1 VKREGPIPPT
11 RAVRHL
17 ADLASFAVNRRS
29 RESADTT
36 ALADLESRRL
46 VLPDGLEIEW
56 LGVAGFRLTFEGHT
70 LFVDPYLSRI
80 SFRRFLRKEP
90 ALPDR
95 PFVERLLG
103 EPGTVVGVIA
113 GHTHFDLALD
123 VPAVAER
130 FGCGA
135 YGSRSLVR
143 LMGAHG
149 MASQG
154 ALAHEGDRCDL
165 GPFRVSFVPSTHS
178 RIMLGRTVP
187 MDGEIDAKDTRS
199 LHPRAYRCGT
209 VWAFLIEVAGIRLY
223 HQGSADLI
231 DHAVPRGGVDV
242 FLAGIAGR
250 EFTDGYWRRILQR
263 LDPAQVVICHHD
275 DFFRRL
281 DEDFAFAPNVRV
293 AAVEEEIAAVEPD
306 IQVVALPRIRPPAA

>member
-1 VKREGPIPPT
+1 MSERPVPPT

-17 ADLASFAVNRRS
+17 ADLAAFALNRRS
-29 RESADTT
+29 RESADAR
-36 ALADLESRRL
+36 ALADLESRML
-46 VLPDGLEIEW
+46 ELPAGLEIEW

-70 LFVDPYLSRI
+70 LFVDPYVSRI
-80 SFRRFLRKEP
+80 TFRQFLGKEP
-90 ALPDR
+90 VLPDR

-103 EPGTVVGVIA
+103 EHGTVVGVIA
-113 GHTHFDLALD
+113 GHTHFDHALD

-143 LMGAHG
+143 LMAAHG

-154 ALAHEGDRCDL
+154 VEAHEGDQCDL
-165 GPFRVSFVPSTHS
+165 GPFRVTFVPSTHS
-178 RIMLGRTVP
+178 RILLGRSVP
-187 MDGEIDAKDTRS
+187 MDGEIEANDTRTLS
-199 LHPRAYRCGT
+199 PRAYRCGK

-231 DHAVPRGGVDV
+231 DHAVPQGRVDV

-250 EFTDGYWRRILQR
+250 EFTDGYWRRILR
-263 LDPAQVVICHHD
+263 PLDAAQVVICHHD

-306 IQVVALPRIRPPAA
+306 IRVIALPRIGPPSA

>member
-1 VKREGPIPPT
+1 MSERPVPPT

-17 ADLASFAVNRRS
+17 ADLVSFAVNRRS
-29 RESADTT
+29 RESEDAR
-36 ALADLESRRL
+36 ALAELESRTL
-46 VLPDGLEIEW
+46 DLPDGLEIEW

-70 LFVDPYLSRI
+70 LLIDPYLSRI
-80 SFRRFLRKEP
+80 TFRQFLRKEP
-90 ALPDR
+90 VTSDR
-95 PFVERLLG
+95 PLVGRLLG
-103 EPGTVVGVIA
+103 QPGTVVGVIA
-113 GHTHFDLALD
+113 GHTHFDHALD

-135 YGSRSLVR
+135 YGSRSLVN
-143 LMGAHG
+143 LMAASG
-149 MASQG
+149 MEPQG
-154 ALAHEGDRCDL
+154 VEAHEGDRCDL
-165 GPFRVSFVPSTHS
+165 GPFRVTFVPSSHS
-178 RIMLGRTVP
+178 RIMLGRSVP
-187 MDGEIDAKDTRS
+187 MDGEIDARNTRGLS
-199 LHPRAYRCGT
+199 PRAYRCGK

-231 DHAVPRGGVDV
+231 DHAVPTGGVDV

-250 EFTDGYWRRILQR
+250 EFTDLYWRRILQR

-293 AAVEEEIAAVEPD
+293 AAVEEEIVAVSPD
-306 IQVVALPRIRPPAA
+306 TQVLALPRIRPPAA